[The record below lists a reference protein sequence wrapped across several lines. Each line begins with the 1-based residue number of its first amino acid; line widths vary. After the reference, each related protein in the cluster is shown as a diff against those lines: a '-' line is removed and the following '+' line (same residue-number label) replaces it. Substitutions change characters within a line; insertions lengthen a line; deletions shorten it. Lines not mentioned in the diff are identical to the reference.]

1 MNIPVESD
9 EPSDET
15 LVEQPTEAGLEVTP
29 PEPLP
34 VEPDDDDAPDARP
47 AEPEPAPAEVAQDA
61 EPTGKGNKLSFFQL
75 EEEEEEEQSPPRIPK
90 KQQRQLNRQPR
101 KNQPLL
107 RSVTARFAAC
117 GRCSYFWAGY
127 RVIFGM
133 EELETAVANSKSGW
147 LELIWNEQMP
157 ELLHKSFGS
166 RFDISHLHYEGC
178 CQECRRHFVYQTA
191 EKEDEA
197 AAFRIEISPRMA
209 Q

>member
-1 MNIPVESD
+1 MSMPVESD
-9 EPSDET
+9 EPPDEK
-15 LVEQPTEAGLEVTP
+15 LDEQPPEAELEAAL
-29 PEPLP
+29 PEPTP
-34 VEPDDDDAPDARP
+34 VEPGDDIAPDIRS
-47 AEPEPAPAEVAQDA
+47 AEPEPEEAEVELVA
-61 EPTGKGNKLSFFQL
+61 EPTAKGNKLSFFQL
-75 EEEEEEEQSPPRIPK
+75 EEEELEEQAPPRIPK
-90 KQQRQLNRQPR
+90 KQQRQVNRLPR
-101 KNQPLL
+101 KNQPML

-157 ELLHKSFGS
+157 ELLHKSYGS
-166 RFDISHLHYEGC
+166 RFDISHVHYEGC

-197 AAFRIEISPRMA
+197 DAFRIEISPRIA
-209 Q
+209 N